1 MKLDLTAGLGLAGAD
16 ICVDHEL
23 TITPQL
29 DVLDL
34 RHFSAA
40 QLRPLLEDEARRWNE
55 RLRWD
60 YTRSTEILLEYLES
74 HVLQGFAAM
83 HEGRVQ
89 GYTFSVYEAA
99 KAVIGDVYA
108 FNEGEGQANP
118 FCETL
123 LLHLIEMLQAT
134 PGIERIESQL
144 LMFPSGALAA
154 PFLSRGFRAFP
165 RLFMGCVLP
174 SVSPGAARA
183 ETRLPAG
190 LRLVP
195 WREDF
200 YAAAGESIHRAYA
213 THVDSEIND
222 QYRSVHGSMR
232 FLHNIV
238 RFPGCGIFDAGN
250 SWVLRDERGLVQ
262 GLLLCSQVRPD
273 VGHITQLCVAPELRG
288 QGLGRALLHRCAAEF
303 VRRGFRGISLTV
315 TEQNVEARRLYEDY
329 GFMALHHFDA
339 MVWDKRRD

>member
-1 MKLDLTAGLGLAGAD
+1 
-16 ICVDHEL
+16 VDHEL

-29 DVLDL
+29 EVLDL

-60 YTRSTEILLEYLES
+60 YTRSTEILLEYLDG

-83 HEGRVQ
+83 HEGRVR
-89 GYTFSVYEAA
+89 GYAFSVYEAA

-108 FNEGEGQANP
+108 LGECEGYANP
-118 FCETL
+118 YCEIL
-123 LLHLIEMLQAT
+123 LVHLIEMLQAM
-134 PGIERIESQL
+134 PGIDRIESQL
-144 LMFPSGALAA
+144 LMFPAGALAG

-174 SVSPGAARA
+174 SAAPGAERA

-190 LRLVP
+190 LRLTP
-195 WREDF
+195 WSEEF
-200 YAAAGESIHRAYA
+200 YAAAGELIHRAYGR
-213 THVDSEIND
+213 HVDSDIND

-238 RFPGCGIFDAGN
+238 RFPGCGIFDTAN
-250 SWVLRDERGLVQ
+250 SWVLRGERGAVQ

-273 VGHITQLCVAPELRG
+273 MGHITQLCIAPEMRG

-303 VRRGFRGISLTV
+303 LRRGFRGISLTV
-315 TEQNVEARRLYEDY
+315 TEENIEARRLYEDY
-329 GFMALHHFDA
+329 GFNTLHHFDA
-339 MVWDKRRD
+339 MVWDKARG